1 MPVEYKRDDERQRIV
16 ARSTGV
22 VTRDEALA
30 MMDRQAAEG
39 AWSYGVLYDARDSST
54 IPTPDDIRALI
65 RRVGVLTTK
74 YGPRGPVA
82 LVVSLAAAA
91 AMGRAYASLGDLA
104 ALRVH
109 VCGCVEDAE
118 RWLHDEA

>member
-1 MPVEYKRDDERQRIV
+1 MPVEYKRDDACQRIV
-16 ARSTGV
+16 AISTGV

-39 AWSYGVLYDARDSST
+39 AWSYGVLYDARQSTT
-54 IPTPDDIRALI
+54 IPTPDDIRALL

-82 LVVSLAAAA
+82 LVVKVGAAAS
-91 AMGRAYASLGDLA
+91 MGRAYATLGDLA
-104 ALRVH
+104 SLRVH
-109 VCGCVEDAE
+109 VFASIEDAE